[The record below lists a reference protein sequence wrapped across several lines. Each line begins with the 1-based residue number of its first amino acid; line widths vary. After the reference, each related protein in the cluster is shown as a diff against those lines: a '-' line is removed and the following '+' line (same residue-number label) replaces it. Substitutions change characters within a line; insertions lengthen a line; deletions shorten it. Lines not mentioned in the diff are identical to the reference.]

1 MFPSHDQ
8 VGEQDHLVV
17 LEVQVV
23 VLVEILVCVEVL
35 VIPLLQIPLKVTQ
48 EVVEVDLFKELDLVV
63 VEQQLLEQRVELLEQ
78 VEQVE
83 LEHPIQF

>member
-1 MFPSHDQ
+1 ME
-8 VGEQDHLVV
+8 EQDHLVV

-23 VLVEILVCVEVL
+23 VLVEILVHVEVL

-63 VEQQLLEQRVELLEQ
+63 VELQLLEQRVELLEQ
-78 VEQVE
+78 VEMVE
-83 LEHPIQF
+83 LELQMIF

>member
-1 MFPSHDQ
+1 
-8 VGEQDHLVV
+8 VEEQDHLVV

-23 VLVEILVCVEVL
+23 VLVEILVHVEVL

-63 VEQQLLEQRVELLEQ
+63 VELQLLEQRVELLEQ
-78 VEQVE
+78 VEMVE
-83 LEHPIQF
+83 LELQMIF